1 MHERD
6 IRNSDQRLEGR
17 PGVTTEPAL
26 ILLVEDNPDHAELI
40 VRSFEDHPIKNQI
53 LHLSDGEAALDYL
66 LRHGGDGAQEDAS
79 EGSVASGNQI
89 PRLMILDLRLPKVD
103 GLEVLR
109 QIRTHPGLDDLPIV
123 VLSTSKAETDVDRA
137 YDRRANSF
145 LVKPLDFVS
154 FTSLITDLGYYW
166 LGWNHFPGRRLGD
179 GF

>member
-6 IRNSDQRLEGR
+6 TRDSSHR
-17 PGVTTEPAL
+17 PRRRIGVTAEPAL

-40 VRSFEDHPIKNQI
+40 VRSFEDHPIKNRI

-66 LRHGGDGAQEDAS
+66 LQQGQTVDA
-79 EGSVASGNQI
+79 QI
-89 PRLMILDLRLPKVD
+89 PRLVILDLRLPKVD

-123 VLSTSKAETDVDRA
+123 VLSTSKAEMDVDRA

-179 GF
+179 RF